1 MGIFWLPDASAI
13 ARPRPCPPR
22 PRHNPPSAAGTRVLL
37 PRRRGPQSKPPETRA
52 APCGSGQG
60 PAPWGSRLSPGA
72 LHPPFLSRPQSL
84 GPPGAGS
91 ELGKMPPPR
100 EARAGSPGSE
110 EGVSCWEEE
119 RKEEGWA
126 GSAWGTRSGRG
137 GGGVGTDARSG
148 CSGTPGSGLL
158 EPPTAPFV
166 LPAFHPL
173 QLRPSWPNPAAA
185 PARGSAPRPSGF
197 QQQQLGGP
205 AAPTP
210 LPLHRALPRTAA
222 APGEGAGG
230 LGDPGDQRLA
240 RVARVLPSRPP
251 RACHLGL
258 SSSPPRRPT
267 GSKPQAGRGS
277 RFSGRPLL
285 GLLTPARVSLGVPR
299 PSPLSLPAWRQ
310 RIAPSWRSLRPQLA
324 ARHSPGGR
332 GAAPA
337 PRARAGRL
345 PRGACPGALAP
356 RAGALCPSP
365 AGA

>member
-1 MGIFWLPDASAI
+1 M
-13 ARPRPCPPR
+13 
-22 PRHNPPSAAGTRVLL
+22 
-37 PRRRGPQSKPPETRA
+37 
-52 APCGSGQG
+52 
-60 PAPWGSRLSPGA
+60 
-72 LHPPFLSRPQSL
+72 
-84 GPPGAGS
+84 
-91 ELGKMPPPR
+91 
-100 EARAGSPGSE
+100 
-110 EGVSCWEEE
+110 
-119 RKEEGWA
+119 
-126 GSAWGTRSGRG
+126 
-137 GGGVGTDARSG
+137 GTDARSG

-230 LGDPGDQRLA
+230 LGDPGDQHL
-240 RVARVLPSRPP
+240 SRASPASFP
-251 RACHLGL
+251 RARRAPVISASHPLLLAARPG
-258 SSSPPRRPT
+258 PNPRP
-267 GSKPQAGRGS
+267 GPRGS

-285 GLLTPARVSLGVPR
+285 GLLTLARVSLGVPR
-299 PSPLSLPAWRQ
+299 PSPLSLPARRQ

>member
-1 MGIFWLPDASAI
+1 M
-13 ARPRPCPPR
+13 
-22 PRHNPPSAAGTRVLL
+22 
-37 PRRRGPQSKPPETRA
+37 
-52 APCGSGQG
+52 
-60 PAPWGSRLSPGA
+60 
-72 LHPPFLSRPQSL
+72 
-84 GPPGAGS
+84 
-91 ELGKMPPPR
+91 
-100 EARAGSPGSE
+100 
-110 EGVSCWEEE
+110 
-119 RKEEGWA
+119 
-126 GSAWGTRSGRG
+126 
-137 GGGVGTDARSG
+137 GTDARSR

-267 GSKPQAGRGS
+267 GSKPQAGPPRVPVLWSPPPRAPYAGPS
-277 RFSGRPLL
+277 LPRCPASVSTVLARVAPENSPKLAKFAP
-285 GLLTPARVSLGVPR
+285 PARRPPLTGGKGRCARAQSPR
-299 PSPLSLPAWRQ
+299 RPPPTRCM
-310 RIAPSWRSLRPQLA
+310 SWRLGS
-324 ARHSPGGR
+324 ARWRALSQPGGR
-332 GAAPA
+332 LSPGAPGPVPVVRPGGLSRVRPAPLRGPPGAPLHPGLRCAPPPA
-337 PRARAGRL
+337 PRALQPAVAKLSLPPAPPAPPGPTASAPPWPARPAAGTRA
-345 PRGACPGALAP
+345 PPAPPCHP
-356 RAGALCPSP
+356 RADAWVLSLLSRAVLLDPTLGAKVAS
-365 AGA
+365 

>member
-1 MGIFWLPDASAI
+1 M
-13 ARPRPCPPR
+13 
-22 PRHNPPSAAGTRVLL
+22 
-37 PRRRGPQSKPPETRA
+37 
-52 APCGSGQG
+52 
-60 PAPWGSRLSPGA
+60 
-72 LHPPFLSRPQSL
+72 
-84 GPPGAGS
+84 
-91 ELGKMPPPR
+91 
-100 EARAGSPGSE
+100 
-110 EGVSCWEEE
+110 
-119 RKEEGWA
+119 
-126 GSAWGTRSGRG
+126 
-137 GGGVGTDARSG
+137 GTDARSG

-267 GSKPQAGRGS
+267 GSKPQAGPPRVPVLWSPPPRAPYAGPS
-277 RFSGRPLL
+277 LPRCPASVSTVLARVAPENSPKLAKFAP
-285 GLLTPARVSLGVPR
+285 PARRPPLTGGKGRCARAQSPR
-299 PSPLSLPAWRQ
+299 RPPPTRCM
-310 RIAPSWRSLRPQLA
+310 SWRLGS
-324 ARHSPGGR
+324 ARWRALSQPGGR
-332 GAAPA
+332 LSPGAPGPVPVVRPGGLSRVRPAPLRGPPGAPLHPGLRCALRRRLPGLSSRLWRSCRCRPRRPRHRGPPPPPRPGRPAPPLAPA
-337 PRARAGRL
+337 LLQPLLATRV
-345 PRGACPGALAP
+345 PTPGSFLS
-356 RAGALCPSP
+356 SP
-365 AGA
+365 GQCS